1 MNKFNKILN
10 NGKQRK
16 VRMSL
21 FFFIAVFKSIQ
32 TDDINRTGSPTNIY
46 YREIDLTLDM
56 RLETLMVAS
65 EMNMKER
72 LDKAVIESGKIG
84 QVQLLAE
91 ESTINVS
98 SGGLGDVKRIKKLNI
113 SSYRNLTI
121 WVIQQQT
128 TENVT

>member
-1 MNKFNKILN
+1 
-10 NGKQRK
+10 
-16 VRMSL
+16 MSL

-84 QVQLLAE
+84 QV
-91 ESTINVS
+91 
-98 SGGLGDVKRIKKLNI
+98 
-113 SSYRNLTI
+113 
-121 WVIQQQT
+121 
-128 TENVT
+128 